1 MRIVRPPDTSSVV
14 AGVAVL
20 IPTPPVPAVV
30 NDMLQFAVVVVNP
43 IVVPDVRDTTFPLM
57 MSWLTGLIVRL

>member
-1 MRIVRPPDTSSVV
+1 MVTPPFTSRAVT
-14 AGVAVL
+14 GVML

-30 NDMLQFAVVVVNP
+30 NDMLQFAVVVANP
-43 IVVPDVRDTTFPLM
+43 IVVPDVSDTTFPLM